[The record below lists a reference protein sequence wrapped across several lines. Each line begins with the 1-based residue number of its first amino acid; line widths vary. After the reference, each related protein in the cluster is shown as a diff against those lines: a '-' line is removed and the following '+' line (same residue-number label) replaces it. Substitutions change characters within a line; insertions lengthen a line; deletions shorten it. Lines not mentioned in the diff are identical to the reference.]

1 MTYSADLQPTYIG
14 VTIQL
19 LSTMTIP
26 VSESNQVTHRVRVGL
41 SRMADFVA
49 DLRASPTLQQR
60 CQWVK
65 KSSNTQKTGVIRW
78 THNEQQQSET
88 SKSREPTFEWKPN
101 CWNQLVCVFSVG
113 KWMKRARAFNP
124 SLICTHFFC
133 WRSLTQL
140 FHAGIDTD
148 IQKHIASF
156 TIISF
161 CTAFGIDKNPCQL
174 LSYVNFLKRS
184 ISHVRILDSTPRH
197 RGCYIYGPF
206 WGRSLGI
213 TR

>member
-1 MTYSADLQPTYIG
+1 MTYLGDLQPTYLG

-26 VSESNQVTHRVRVGL
+26 VSDSNQVTHRVRVGL

-60 CQWVK
+60 CKWVK

-101 CWNQLVCVFSVG
+101 CWNQLVCVF
-113 KWMKRARAFNP
+113 
-124 SLICTHFFC
+124 FC
-133 WRSLTQL
+133 WWMNETCPCFQPISNLHSFFLLKIFDSAFSCWNWHRHTETHCKLHHHL
-140 FHAGIDTD
+140 FLHSFWHW
-148 IQKHIASF
+148 QKPLPTS
-156 TIISF
+156 
-161 CTAFGIDKNPCQL
+161 
-174 LSYVNFLKRS
+174 
-184 ISHVRILDSTPRH
+184 
-197 RGCYIYGPF
+197 
-206 WGRSLGI
+206 
-213 TR
+213 